1 MNYFILCITKKYAD
15 FNGRARRMEFGM
27 YLLISF
33 LLGIL
38 ISVLGITVMGIIWLN
53 HLASL
58 LLLVPSVAVYMRR
71 LHDLNMSGWW
81 IIPFYIMPTIYF
93 YGMLMFYGI
102 ALGTNLIQFYEVAGV
117 WFIMYVVLSCVSFAF
132 LIYLIFKEGDP
143 YPNQYGDDPK
153 KEMHYQQ
160 GYYQQNNFQNFQQP
174 QGNGFNQW
182 QNNTPP
188 QQSNFG
194 GYQAPQQP
202 QQQGGFYNGGHN
214 AGHQS
219 QRPNPAPQQP
229 QSPLQQ
235 PPRKNNGGDFNGDL
249 YGKAK

>member
-38 ISVLGITVMGIIWLN
+38 ISVLGITVMGVIWLN
-53 HLASL
+53 YLANL
-58 LLLVPSVAVYMRR
+58 LLLVPSVAVYVRR

-102 ALGTNLIQFYEVAGV
+102 ALGTNLVQFYEVAGV
-117 WFIMYVVLSCVSFAF
+117 WFIMYVALSCVSFAF
-132 LIYLIFKEGDP
+132 LIYLIFKEGDR

-160 GYYQQNNFQNFQQP
+160 GYYQQNNLQNFQQP

-194 GYQAPQQP
+194 GYQAPQQS
-202 QQQGGFYNGGHN
+202 QQQGGLYNGGHN
-214 AGHQS
+214 AGHQPK
-219 QRPNPAPQQP
+219 RPNPAPQQP
-229 QSPLQQ
+229 QSPPQQ
-235 PPRKNNGGDFNGDL
+235 PPKKNNGGDFNGDL